1 MTMDEI
7 AVALQK
13 NEDRSKSNT
22 HRIETLEK
30 KYDGLSGI
38 VEAVGRLDEKVDIYN
53 NNTNEKVNVLIGE
66 MKSEVATLTNEFKEH
81 NGKSG
86 KRWESV
92 VERVLLTV
100 VSAIVLYILAKL
112 GF

>member
-1 MTMDEI
+1 MTTDEI
-7 AVALQK
+7 AIAIQK

-38 VEAVGRLDEKVDIYN
+38 VSAVGRLDEKVDIYN
-53 NNTNEKVNVLIGE
+53 KNTNEKINVLVDEIKKDVSGLSDKFE
-66 MKSEVATLTNEFKEH
+66 EH
-81 NGKSG
+81 NGKAG
-86 KRWESV
+86 KRWESI
-92 VERVLLTV
+92 VEKVLLTV

>member
-1 MTMDEI
+1 MTEGEI
-7 AVALQK
+7 AVAIQK

-22 HRIETLEK
+22 HRIEALEK
-30 KYDGLSGI
+30 KYDALSGM

-53 NNTNEKVNVLIGE
+53 SNTNEKIDILVKEI
-66 MKSEVATLTNEFKEH
+66 KSEVSTVTNKFEEH

-86 KRWESV
+86 KRWESI
-92 VERVLLTV
+92 VEKVLLTV

-112 GF
+112 GI